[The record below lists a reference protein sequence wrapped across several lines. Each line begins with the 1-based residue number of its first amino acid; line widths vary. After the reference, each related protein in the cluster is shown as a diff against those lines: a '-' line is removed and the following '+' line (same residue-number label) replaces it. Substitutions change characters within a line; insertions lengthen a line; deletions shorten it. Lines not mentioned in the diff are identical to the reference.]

1 MVSRRPRGAGRPA
14 REIAAERRRRIDC
27 RMGRPSGA
35 KLCVL
40 LLVALAL
47 CPAAGCGDA
56 VDTGAGHRFALP
68 AASDGAG
75 PLVVWDAVRAAGDWE
90 ESEVVA
96 ARLGAE
102 DAPVVLSE
110 ARWASC
116 NALSRR
122 WLAWEQTGIRK
133 DGLPTACVYDL
144 DTGRRVWVDRS
155 SSGGKAPRVSG
166 STLVWLR
173 GGGSRWDLMS
183 LRLPDGEEQA
193 LVSHRWPMLSP
204 AVAGPWVVWT
214 DRRRGAENSDIYGY
228 NLDTGEER
236 AICTAPGSQQG
247 ADVSGPWVVWTDY
260 RRSAGQAEIYENAD
274 IYGYNLDTGEERLI
288 CDAPGSQG
296 SPAVSGSWVVWDDY
310 RRSPSGGD
318 IYDDADIYENADIYG
333 YNLDTGEERLIC
345 DAPGSQLSPDIS
357 GPWVVWTDH
366 RRGVDDA
373 DIYGYDLRTGEER
386 AVCRD
391 PGTQRNPLLPSD

>member
-1 MVSRRPRGAGRPA
+1 MGSRRPRGAGRPA

-133 DGLPTACVYDL
+133 DGLPTASVYDL

-288 CDAPGSQG
+288 CDAPGSQ
-296 SPAVSGSWVVWDDY
+296 
-310 RRSPSGGD
+310 
-318 IYDDADIYENADIYG
+318 
-333 YNLDTGEERLIC
+333 
-345 DAPGSQLSPDIS
+345 LSPDIS

>member
-1 MVSRRPRGAGRPA
+1 V
-14 REIAAERRRRIDC
+14 REIAAERRRRVDC
-27 RMGRPSGA
+27 RIGRPSGA

-47 CPAAGCGDA
+47 CSAAGCGDA
-56 VDTGAGHRFALP
+56 VDTGAAHRFALP

-90 ESEVVA
+90 EGEAVEVVA
-96 ARLGAE
+96 ARMGAE

-110 ARWASC
+110 GRWASC
-116 NALSRR
+116 KALSRR

-155 SSGGKAPRVSG
+155 SSAGTAPRVSG

-173 GGGSRWDLMS
+173 IRSGWAFFSILGGGSRWDLMS
-183 LRLPDGEEQA
+183 LRLPDGEEKV

-204 AVAGPWVVWT
+204 AVAGRWVVWT
-214 DRRRGAENSDIYGY
+214 DHRRGAENSDIYGY

-247 ADVSGPWVVWTDY
+247 ADVSGPWVVWTD
-260 RRSAGQAEIYENAD
+260 
-274 IYGYNLDTGEERLI
+274 
-288 CDAPGSQG
+288 
-296 SPAVSGSWVVWDDY
+296 
-310 RRSPSGGD
+310 
-318 IYDDADIYENADIYG
+318 
-333 YNLDTGEERLIC
+333 
-345 DAPGSQLSPDIS
+345 
-357 GPWVVWTDH
+357 H

-386 AVCRD
+386 AVCSD
-391 PGTQRNPLLPSD
+391 PRTRRNPLLPSD